1 MTEYTKIDGD
11 CKYTLD
17 DGTAGKLP
25 QDTVVSMNMWGFT
38 PDIFE
43 YLESGFIEFL
53 NASISA
59 PKAEYFLPSVVDRL
73 IKNGSKKVKVLAS
86 EDKWYGV
93 TYKEDKEKVKKSL
106 REKIDNK
113 EYDF

>member
-1 MTEYTKIDGD
+1 
-11 CKYTLD
+11 
-17 DGTAGKLP
+17 
-25 QDTVVSMNMWGFT
+25 MNMWGFT

-93 TYKEDKEKVKKSL
+93 TYREDKPGIVKALADKAADGL
-106 REKIDNK
+106 
-113 EYDF
+113 YPTPLWQ